1 MIKCDVTVCAKIT
14 RAAVVKETS
23 NGTKFLSFGIQLPI
37 IGKNKEK
44 VIMEIGVSADGDKSQ
59 KSVYSEGR
67 RVNITGSL
75 TMRAKDDKVFYNLR
89 ADNVDT
95 CKSTESDNIEGTL
108 YFKGKIDKRG
118 IDVRQDKNGKD
129 YKSFSA
135 FSYEK
140 EKDSDKTHFTY
151 VRFLYFNPKENE
163 DYLEA
168 GAYIEASGQ
177 LQLGVFREKLS
188 IDCRIDEVS
197 HWEYEKKDK

>member
-1 MIKCDVTVCAKIT
+1 MIKCDVAVCAKIT

-37 IGKNKEK
+37 ISKNKEK
-44 VIMEIGVSADGDKSQ
+44 VIMDIGVTVDGDKTH

-75 TMRAKDDKVFYNLR
+75 TMRAKDDKIFYNLR
-89 ADNVDT
+89 ADNAET
-95 CKSTESDNIEGTL
+95 CKSTEPDNIEGTL
-108 YFKGKIDKRG
+108 FFKGKIDKRG
-118 IDVRQDKNGKD
+118 VDVRQDKNGKD

-151 VRFLYFNPKENE
+151 VRFLYFNPKEDE
-163 DYLEA
+163 SYLEA

-197 HWEYEKKDK
+197 HWEYEKKEK